1 MNHLFNGETELADSL
16 TEALINSSGNKLK
29 YYTIKLPIIFYSR
42 YLSTN
47 PLSRPETLVKIE
59 EYAQKAIAAG
69 EDMDESI
76 DKNFYL
82 GTVYGYLSRVYGMR
96 QEYWNAFWA
105 AKDCVSYLESV
116 LEDDPEYYDAYMGL
130 AVIEYYTGARLT
142 GIMDTI
148 AWLVG
153 MSGDRLLGMQYFHN
167 TYENGSL
174 FNTEAQ
180 FALATLYRFMEPDLD
195 KAKVLMDDFLIT
207 HPGNRFVATNRQ
219 RMEVQLVI
227 EQKGIHNLISEKDSL
242 SEKYGLNDAAV
253 LNTVGYQLV
262 GQENFDDALA
272 IFKLNVELFPSIA
285 NCYDSLAECFMTTGN
300 YSESIKYYE
309 MALDKLDADESLNE
323 NGRAAFRERV
333 NEQLEELESLKNS

>member
-1 MNHLFNGETELADSL
+1 ME
-16 TEALINSSGNKLK
+16 
-29 YYTIKLPIIFYSR
+29 
-42 YLSTN
+42 
-47 PLSRPETLVKIE
+47 
-59 EYAQKAIAAG
+59 
-69 EDMDESI
+69 ESI
-76 DKNFYL
+76 EKNFYL

-167 TYENGSL
+167 AFEKGSL
-174 FNTEAQ
+174 FNIEAH
-180 FALATLYRFMEPDLD
+180 FALATLYRFLEQDLE
-195 KAKVLMDDFLIT
+195 KAKILMDDFLLKY
-207 HPGNRFVATNRQ
+207 PGNRFVATNRQ

-227 EQKGIHNLISEKDSL
+227 EQKGIEVLIAEKDSL
-242 SEKYGLNDAAV
+242 SENYGLNDAAV

-262 GQENFDDALA
+262 GQENFEDALA
-272 IFKLNVELFPSIA
+272 IFQ
-285 NCYDSLAECFMTTGN
+285 
-300 YSESIKYYE
+300 IKY
-309 MALDKLDADESLNE
+309 
-323 NGRAAFRERV
+323 
-333 NEQLEELESLKNS
+333 